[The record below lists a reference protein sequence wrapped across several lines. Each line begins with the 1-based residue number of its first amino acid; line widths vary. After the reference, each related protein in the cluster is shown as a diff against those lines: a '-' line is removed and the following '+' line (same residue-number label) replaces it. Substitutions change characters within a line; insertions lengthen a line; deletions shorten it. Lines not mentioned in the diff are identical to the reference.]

1 MKKTKTKEQS
11 NSFFFKL
18 CKRNVYIQKTI
29 SKISKPYKTKINAIY
44 AIELIKVI
52 MQSFAFLL

>member
-52 MQSFAFLL
+52 MQ